1 MPKIVIENLN
11 KKEIFSENEQKS
23 LLDILHENYVDWMH
37 ACGGKGRCTTCKA
50 IMVEGIDNLS
60 PVTSAEN
67 KYIACGKLK
76 SHERLAC
83 QCQVWGDLVIRVDEA
98 NKFMHLNYSE

>member
-23 LLDILHENYVDWMH
+23 LLDIIHENYVDWMH

-50 IMVEGIDNLS
+50 ILVKGGDNLS
-60 PVTSAEN
+60 PTTPAEN
-67 KYIACGKLK
+67 KYIASGKLNEY
-76 SHERLAC
+76 ERLAC
-83 QCQVWGDLVIRVDEA
+83 QCQVNGDLVIRVDEA
-98 NKFMHLNYSE
+98 NKFMHLNYSD